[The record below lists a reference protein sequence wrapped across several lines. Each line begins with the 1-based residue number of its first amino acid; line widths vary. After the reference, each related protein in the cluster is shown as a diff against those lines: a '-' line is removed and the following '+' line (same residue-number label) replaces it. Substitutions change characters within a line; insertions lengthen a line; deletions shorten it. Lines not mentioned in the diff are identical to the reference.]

1 MGRTIVG
8 REGILSGG
16 NLGAGGS
23 GRAARATRSRVA
35 QSAADH
41 VRNHELILFPSDDA
55 LASAVA
61 ERWLDELAAP
71 ALKDPPYCVA
81 LSGGRVAK
89 KFLTAVAEQARA
101 RSVSLD
107 RVHFFWG
114 DERCVPPTDAES
126 NFLLAKTH
134 LLDPLRIQPDKI
146 HRVRG
151 EIPPNRAAAEAKAEM
166 CRIAP
171 MTAAGQPVL
180 DLIFLGLGEDGHVA
194 SLFPGAPDEE
204 NALRESLSANG
215 QTPLARVLQSRDKTI
230 IFTDIPKQDGRP
242 ADRRAAVCA

>member
-1 MGRTIVG
+1 M
-8 REGILSGG
+8 
-16 NLGAGGS
+16 
-23 GRAARATRSRVA
+23 
-35 QSAADH
+35 
-41 VRNHELILFPSDDA
+41 
-55 LASAVA
+55 
-61 ERWLDELAAP
+61 
-71 ALKDPPYCVA
+71 
-81 LSGGRVAK
+81 
-89 KFLTAVAEQARA
+89 
-101 RSVSLD
+101 
-107 RVHFFWG
+107 
-114 DERCVPPTDAES
+114 PPTDAES

-194 SLFPGAPDEE
+194 SLFPGAPDEVVRNRSIYLPVLASKPPPQRITICFATIAAARQVWVLASGPAKE